1 MSMKNKTNT
10 SSRLTRHQLLCE
22 IVEAIRKAGGTV
34 YFKTPLVMWADDIG
48 GQVPLVVRRV
58 SAITSGEDQMTGF
71 EVGEN
76 YSDIHFDMQGLKELI
91 IKIKE

>member
-1 MSMKNKTNT
+1 MKKTNT
-10 SSRLTRHQLLCE
+10 SRLTRYQLLCE